1 LIKEKAL
8 DTALL
13 NPSLLAL
20 AFAALPWPEARKAAI
35 WAAREEGREF
45 RLPPGMARDLARLE
59 AELPKWRVQAA
70 QREAKLCL
78 PGDPGMDALMTP
90 LPYPVAL
97 WVRGSLP
104 SQPAV
109 AIVGARKATPR
120 GLEIARTFGRE
131 LTRAGLAVLSGL
143 ARGIDG
149 AAHEG
154 ALEAG
159 PTWGVLG
166 SGLDHPYP
174 AEHAP
179 LMARMAERG
188 GVITC
193 FPPWAHPK
201 PKHFPRRNVLLAAWS
216 EGVLVVEAQ
225 IRSGSFVTAKL
236 ALDHGKELFAVP
248 GSEGTDALLEEG
260 AAHPCESPQRLV
272 EILAAG
278 WPLGSG
284 EAQR

>member
-1 LIKEKAL
+1 
-8 DTALL
+8 
-13 NPSLLAL
+13 
-20 AFAALPWPEARKAAI
+20 
-35 WAAREEGREF
+35 
-45 RLPPGMARDLARLE
+45 MARDLARLE
-59 AELPKWRVQAA
+59 GELPRWQARA
-70 QREAKLCL
+70 AERGARLCL
-78 PGDPGMDALMTP
+78 PGEPGMEPLMAP

-104 SQPAV
+104 PQPAI

-120 GLEIARTFGRE
+120 GLDLARAFGRD
-131 LTRAGLAVLSGL
+131 LTRAGLAVISGL

-159 PTWGVLG
+159 STWGVLG
-166 SGLDHPYP
+166 SGLDHLYP

-179 LMARMAERG
+179 LMDRMAERG
-188 GVITC
+188 GVLTC

-225 IRSGSFVTAKL
+225 VRSGSLVTAKL
-236 ALDHGKELFAVP
+236 ALDHGKELFAIP

-260 AAHPCESPQRLV
+260 CAHEVRIPSDLLGILEPGSSP
-272 EILAAG
+272 
-278 WPLGSG
+278 
-284 EAQR
+284 

>member
-1 LIKEKAL
+1 
-8 DTALL
+8 
-13 NPSLLAL
+13 
-20 AFAALPWPEARKAAI
+20 
-35 WAAREEGREF
+35 
-45 RLPPGMARDLARLE
+45 MARDLARLE
-59 AELPKWRVQAA
+59 AELPRWRSQAA
-70 QREAKLCL
+70 ERGAGLCL
-78 PGDPGMDALMTP
+78 PGEPGMEPLMAP

-104 SQPAV
+104 PQPAL
-109 AIVGARKATPR
+109 AIVGARKATAQ
-120 GLEIARTFGRE
+120 GLDLARTFGRE
-131 LTRAGLAVLSGL
+131 LTRAGLAVISGL

-159 PTWGVLG
+159 STWGVLG
-166 SGLDHPYP
+166 SGLDHLYP

-201 PKHFPRRNVLLAAWS
+201 PKHFPRRNVLLAAWA

-225 IRSGSFVTAKL
+225 VRSGSLVTAKL
-236 ALDHGKELFAVP
+236 ALDHGKELFAIP

-260 AAHPCESPQRLV
+260 CAHEVRTPSDLLG
-272 EILAAG
+272 ILAAG
-278 WPLGSG
+278 SSP
-284 EAQR
+284 

>member
-1 LIKEKAL
+1 MIKEKAL
-8 DTALL
+8 STRLL
-13 NPSLLAL
+13 DPALLAL
-20 AFAALPWPEARKAAI
+20 AFTALPWSEARKAAL
-35 WAAREEGREF
+35 WAAVEEGREV
-45 RLPPGMARDLARLE
+45 RLPPALARDLARLDADLPRWRNE
-59 AELPKWRVQAA
+59 ATARGA
-70 QREAKLCL
+70 RLCL
-78 PGDPGMDALMTP
+78 PGEAGMAALMAR

-97 WVRGSLP
+97 WVRGTLP
-104 SQPAV
+104 PQPAL

-120 GLEIARTFGRE
+120 GLVLARAFGRD
-131 LTRAGLAVLSGL
+131 LTAAGLAVISGL

-166 SGLDHPYP
+166 SGLDHLYP

-179 LMARMAERG
+179 LMDRMARRG
-188 GVITC
+188 GVLTC

-216 EGVLVVEAQ
+216 DGVLVVEAQ
-225 IRSGSFVTAKL
+225 LRSGSLVTAKL

-260 AAHPCESPQRLV
+260 CAHEVRTPSDLV
-272 EILAAG
+272 AVLRNEC
-278 WPLGSG
+278 
-284 EAQR
+284 

>member
-8 DTALL
+8 
-13 NPSLLAL
+13 NPPRLDPALLAL
-20 AFAALPWPEARKAAI
+20 AFAALPWPEPRKAAL
-35 WAAREEGREF
+35 WAALEEGREV
-45 RLPPGMARDLARLE
+45 RLPPAMARDLARLE
-59 AELPKWRVQAA
+59 AELPRWRAQAE
-70 QREAKLCL
+70 QRGAKLCL
-78 PGDPGMDALMTP
+78 PGEDGMGPLMAP

-104 SQPAV
+104 PQPAM
-109 AIVGARKATPR
+109 AIVGARKATPQ
-120 GLEIARTFGRE
+120 GLETARVLGRE
-131 LTRAGLAVLSGL
+131 LTLAGLAVISGL

-166 SGLDHPYP
+166 SGLDHLYP

-179 LMARMAERG
+179 LMDRMAARG
-188 GVITC
+188 GVLTC
-193 FPPWAHPK
+193 FPPWAPPK

-216 EGVLVVEAQ
+216 EGVLVVEAA
-225 IRSGSFVTAKL
+225 IRSGSLVTAKL

-260 AAHPCESPQRLV
+260 CAHEVRTAADV
-272 EILAAG
+272 LAVWA
-278 WPLGSG
+278 
-284 EAQR
+284 

>member
-13 NPSLLAL
+13 SPPLLAL
-20 AFAALPWPEARKAAI
+20 AFAALPWPEPRKAAL
-35 WAAREEGREF
+35 WAALEGGRDF
-45 RLPPGMARDLARLE
+45 RLPPAMARDLARLE
-59 AELPKWRVQAA
+59 AELPRWRAQAA
-70 QREAKLCL
+70 ERGARLCL
-78 PGDPGMDALMTP
+78 PGEPGMDALMAG

-97 WVRGSLP
+97 WLRGSLP
-104 SQPAV
+104 PQPAI

-120 GLEIARTFGRE
+120 GLDLARVFGCE
-131 LTRAGLAVLSGL
+131 LTQAGLAVISGL

-166 SGLDHPYP
+166 SGLDHLYP

-188 GVITC
+188 GVLTC

-201 PKHFPRRNVLLAAWS
+201 PKHFPRRNVLLAAWA
-216 EGVLVVEAQ
+216 EGVLVVEAEV
-225 IRSGSFVTAKL
+225 RSGSLVTAKL
-236 ALDHGKELFAVP
+236 ALDHGKELFAIP

-260 AAHPCESPQRLV
+260 CAHEVRSSAEVLARL
-272 EILAAG
+272 A
-278 WPLGSG
+278 
-284 EAQR
+284 

>member
-1 LIKEKAL
+1 MH
-8 DTALL
+8 
-13 NPSLLAL
+13 PSLLAL
-20 AFAALPWPEARKAAI
+20 AFAALPWAEPRKAAL
-35 WAAREEGREF
+35 WAALEEGRDF
-45 RLPPGMARDLARLE
+45 RLPPAMARDLARLE
-59 AELPKWRVQAA
+59 TELPRWRDQAA
-70 QREAKLCL
+70 QRGARLCL
-78 PGDPGMDALMTP
+78 PGEEGMDALMAP

-104 SQPAV
+104 PQPALAV
-109 AIVGARKATPR
+109 VGARKATPE
-120 GLEIARTFGRE
+120 GLALARTLGRE
-131 LTRAGLAVLSGL
+131 LTQAGHAVISGI

-166 SGLDHPYP
+166 SGLDHLYP

-179 LMARMAERG
+179 LMARMAQRG
-188 GVITC
+188 GVLTC
-193 FPPWAHPK
+193 FPPWAHPR
-201 PKHFPRRNVLLAAWS
+201 PKHFPRRNVLLAAWA

-225 IRSGSFVTAKL
+225 IRSGSLVTAKL

-260 AAHPCESPQRLV
+260 CAHEVRTAADL
-272 EILAAG
+272 LAV
-278 WPLGSG
+278 LG
-284 EAQR
+284 

>member
-1 LIKEKAL
+1 MIKEKAL

-13 NPSLLAL
+13 SPSLLAL
-20 AFAALPWPEARKAAI
+20 AFAALPWPEPRKAAL
-35 WAAREEGREF
+35 WAALEEGRDF
-45 RLPPGMARDLARLE
+45 RLPPAMARDLARLE
-59 AELPKWRVQAA
+59 AELPRWRAQAA
-70 QREAKLCL
+70 QRGARLCL
-78 PGDPGMDALMTP
+78 PGEPGMDALMAP

-97 WVRGSLP
+97 WARGSLP
-104 SQPAV
+104 PQPAL
-109 AIVGARKATPR
+109 AIVGARKATAR
-120 GLEIARTFGRE
+120 GLDLARAFGRD
-131 LTRAGLAVLSGL
+131 LTRAGLAVISGL

-166 SGLDHPYP
+166 SGLDHLYP

-179 LMARMAERG
+179 LMDRMAERG
-188 GVITC
+188 GVLTC

-225 IRSGSFVTAKL
+225 VRSGSLVTAKL

-260 AAHPCESPQRLV
+260 CAHEVRAAADVLA
-272 EILAAG
+272 IL
-278 WPLGSG
+278 P
-284 EAQR
+284 

>member
-1 LIKEKAL
+1 
-8 DTALL
+8 
-13 NPSLLAL
+13 
-20 AFAALPWPEARKAAI
+20 
-35 WAAREEGREF
+35 
-45 RLPPGMARDLARLE
+45 MARDLARLE
-59 AELPKWRVQAA
+59 AELPKWRAQAA
-70 QREAKLCL
+70 QRGARLCL
-78 PGDPGMDALMTP
+78 PGEDGMEALMAP

-104 SQPAV
+104 PQPAIAPIV

-120 GLEIARTFGRE
+120 GLELARAFGRE
-131 LTRAGLAVLSGL
+131 LTQAGLAVISGI

-166 SGLDHPYP
+166 SGLDHLYP

-179 LMARMAERG
+179 LMERMAERG
-188 GVITC
+188 GVLTC

-201 PKHFPRRNVLLAAWS
+201 PKHFPRRNVLLAAWA

-225 IRSGSFVTAKL
+225 IRSGSLVTAKL
-236 ALDHGKELFAVP
+236 ALDHGKELFVVP

-260 AAHPCESPQRLV
+260 CAHEVRTPADL
-272 EILAAG
+272 LAHFIPLKGDGGAG
-278 WPLGSG
+278 
-284 EAQR
+284 A

>member
-1 LIKEKAL
+1 MIKEKAL
-8 DTALL
+8 NARLL
-13 NPSLLAL
+13 QPALLAL
-20 AFAALPWPEARKAAI
+20 AFAALPWPEFRKAAL
-35 WAAREEGREF
+35 WAAVEEGRDF
-45 RLPPGMARDLARLE
+45 RLPPAMARDLERLQADLPMWKTRAVERGARL
-59 AELPKWRVQAA
+59 R
-70 QREAKLCL
+70 L
-78 PGDPGMDALMTP
+78 PGDEGMEALMVG

-104 SQPAV
+104 PQPAIAV
-109 AIVGARKATPR
+109 VGARKATPR
-120 GLEIARTFGRE
+120 GLDLARSFGRE
-131 LTRAGLAVLSGL
+131 LAREGLAVISGL

-159 PTWGVLG
+159 RTWGVLG
-166 SGLDHPYP
+166 SGLDHLYP

-179 LMARMAERG
+179 LMDRMAERG
-188 GVITC
+188 GVLTC

-201 PKHFPRRNVLLAAWS
+201 PKHFPRRNVLLAAWA

-225 IRSGSFVTAKL
+225 VRSGSLVTAKL

-260 AAHPCESPQRLV
+260 CAHEIKTPSDLLR
-272 EILAAG
+272 ILAT
-278 WPLGSG
+278 GSSP
-284 EAQR
+284 